1 MGLSDPA
8 FPRGLS
14 EGPSSLPTPNVCSI
28 APVLPRWSH
37 APIRSLARALFDRGS
52 GIPADRLEWMI
63 QDLGDFMAGAGPKTR
78 TAFLLNIL
86 VLDLLAPVLRR
97 KLGRLR
103 SLPPEDT
110 VALLEQ
116 LDESNLA
123 ILLPLPK
130 AMLALIYYEHPEA
143 IRETGYDALPLIT
156 GGRS

>member
-1 MGLSDPA
+1 
-8 FPRGLS
+8 
-14 EGPSSLPTPNVCSI
+14 
-28 APVLPRWSH
+28 
-37 APIRSLARALFDRGS
+37 LARALFDRGG

-63 QDLGDFMAGAGPKTR
+63 QDLGDLMVGAGPKTR

-86 VLDLLAPVLRR
+86 VLDLLAPLLRR

-103 SLPPEDT
+103 SLSTEDT

-116 LDESNLA
+116 LDESDLA

-130 AMLALIYYEHPEA
+130 AMLALIYYEHHEA

-156 GGRS
+156 AGGRP